1 MVLHHRCHS
10 VLSLRRGHRHFF
22 RTVQVLGEC
31 KTPKDAKI
39 APCRPPA
46 ARKSFTL
53 LRRVSVIS
61 RARIIQLLKLPD
73 HPLEGDDVLGRG
85 AQRGSLGRR
94 HYSGVHYSGCLSSVH
109 AGSRRGCTI
118 VIYSLQ
124 FLCCCGYFA
133 PSREPLHGSAGL
145 FNCES
150 VEKQKELVRGF
161 DFCTKKAKDRT
172 HSIETR
178 THTHRGVVDDTRS
191 RARMRTYGATLPH
204 LMTHAPSPPAL
215 RHSRVFAFNAA
226 FSSVRFQSISPT
238 TA

>member
-1 MVLHHRCHS
+1 MRLVGFYVFGL
-10 VLSLRRGHRHFF
+10 VGALSEIFLTNVTLFQEFRAARVGLRNERSCTIDVTAFF
-22 RTVQVLGEC
+22 LSAAGTAIFVATSTVQVLGEC

-61 RARIIQLLKLPD
+61 RSRLIQLLKLPD
-73 HPLEGDDVLGRG
+73 HPLEGHDVLGRG

-109 AGSRRGCTI
+109 ADSRRGCTI

-133 PSREPLHGSAGL
+133 PSRETAAW
-145 FNCES
+145 
-150 VEKQKELVRGF
+150 
-161 DFCTKKAKDRT
+161 FCWT
-172 HSIETR
+172 I
-178 THTHRGVVDDTRS
+178 
-191 RARMRTYGATLPH
+191 
-204 LMTHAPSPPAL
+204 
-215 RHSRVFAFNAA
+215 
-226 FSSVRFQSISPT
+226 
-238 TA
+238 